1 MVDFVVQATYHFSTE
16 IAQSLS
22 NSLFLFN
29 SAGNYTIIGSKF
41 TFVRRM
47 GFYVIQVFLPTIMIV
62 CLSWITFYM
71 DVTIVGDRLTI
82 AITLLLTMIF
92 LMGYINASLP
102 KVSYAKAIDIYL
114 IVSLV
119 MIILAVTEGIVSY
132 CLYFA
137 STMNGEMSENNSQT
151 KMANVSKQSYSDAF

>member
-1 MVDFVVQATYHFSTE
+1 
-16 IAQSLS
+16 
-22 NSLFLFN
+22 
-29 SAGNYTIIGSKF
+29 
-41 TFVRRM
+41 
-47 GFYVIQVFLPTIMIV
+47 
-62 CLSWITFYM
+62 M

-151 KMANVSKQSYSDAF
+151 KMANVSKQSYLDAF